1 MVSNDQF
8 LEVELVPSE
17 IRKIEHFVDDICDQ
31 LFINDT
37 YYGNILMSIT
47 ELFSTLCEKSP
58 GEILNITYNTDYKK
72 VTISAQPID
81 SEIIKV
87 IESDIDLD
95 NISDG
100 QFNKN
105 IFLIKSLVDQYEIK
119 EDALILN
126 FDISALH
133 NEIYKK
139 RAEQLQGYLKKE
151 DVKKKQKSSDN
162 L

>member
-8 LEVELVPSE
+8 LEVELVPSK

-47 ELFSTLCEKSP
+47 ELFNALCEKSR

-81 SEIIKV
+81 SEIINI

-95 NISDG
+95 NILEG
-100 QFNKN
+100 KFNKN

-139 RAEQLQGYLKKE
+139 RAGQLQNYLKKE

>member
-1 MVSNDQF
+1 MVANDQS
-8 LEVELVPSE
+8 LELTLVRRE

-47 ELFSTLCEKSP
+47 ELFNTLCEKSP
-58 GEILNITYNTDYKK
+58 GKTLNIIYNTDYKQIK
-72 VTISAQPID
+72 ISTQPID
-81 SEIIKV
+81 KEIVKV

-95 NISDG
+95 NIMDG
-100 QFNKN
+100 PYSRN
-105 IFLIKSLVDQYEIK
+105 IFLIKSLVDAYEIE

-126 FDISALH
+126 FDIGALH

-139 RAEQLQGYLKKE
+139 RADQLQSYFKKE
-151 DVKKKQKSSDN
+151 DVKKKQKSGDK

>member
-1 MVSNDQF
+1 MVANDQS
-8 LEVELVPSE
+8 LTLTLVPKE

-47 ELFSTLCEKSP
+47 ELFNTLCEKSP
-58 GEILNITYNTDYKK
+58 GKILNIIYHTDYKQIIINAK
-72 VTISAQPID
+72 PID
-81 SEIIKV
+81 REIVTV
-87 IESDIDLD
+87 IETDIDLD
-95 NISDG
+95 NIMDG
-100 QFNKN
+100 PYSKN
-105 IFLIKSLVDQYEIK
+105 IFLIKSLVDAYKVE

-126 FDISALH
+126 FNIGALH

-139 RAEQLQGYLKKE
+139 RADQLQSYLKKE
-151 DVKKKQKSSDN
+151 DVKKKQKSGDK

>member
-1 MVSNDQF
+1 MVANDQS
-8 LEVELVPSE
+8 LRITLVPKE

-47 ELFSTLCEKSP
+47 ELFHTLCEKSP
-58 GEILNITYNTDYKK
+58 GEELNITYNTDYKQIK
-72 VTISAQPID
+72 ITAQPID
-81 SEIIKV
+81 KEIVNV
-87 IESDIDLD
+87 IESNIDINQLM
-95 NISDG
+95 DG
-100 QFNKN
+100 PYNKN
-105 IFLIKSLVDQYEIK
+105 IFLIKSLADAYETE

-126 FDISALH
+126 YDIGALH

-139 RAEQLQGYLKKE
+139 RAQQLQSYLKKE
-151 DVKKKQKSSDN
+151 DVKKKQKSSDQ

>member
-47 ELFSTLCEKSP
+47 ELFNTMCEKSP

-81 SEIIKV
+81 SEIINV
-87 IESDIDLD
+87 IESDINLD
-95 NISDG
+95 NILDG

-139 RAEQLQGYLKKE
+139 RAGLLQNYLKKE

>member
-1 MVSNDQF
+1 MVANDQS
-8 LEVELVPSE
+8 LELTLVPKE
-17 IRKIEHFVDDICDQ
+17 IRKIEHFVDDICNQ

-47 ELFSTLCEKSP
+47 ELFNTLCEKSP
-58 GEILNITYNTDYKK
+58 GESLHITYNTDYKQ
-72 VTISAQPID
+72 IRIIAQPID
-81 SEIIKV
+81 KEIVNV

-95 NISDG
+95 NIMDG
-100 QFNKN
+100 PYSRN
-105 IFLIKSLVDQYEIK
+105 IFLIKSLVDAYEIE

-126 FDISALH
+126 FDIGALH

-139 RAEQLQGYLKKE
+139 RADQLQSYLKKE
-151 DVKKKQKSSDN
+151 DVKKKQKSGDT

>member
-47 ELFSTLCEKSP
+47 ELFNTLCEKSP

-72 VTISAQPID
+72 VTIRAQPID
-81 SEIIKV
+81 SEIINV

-95 NISDG
+95 NILDG

-105 IFLIKSLVDQYEIK
+105 IFLIKSLVDKYEIK

-139 RAEQLQGYLKKE
+139 RAGQLQNYLKKE